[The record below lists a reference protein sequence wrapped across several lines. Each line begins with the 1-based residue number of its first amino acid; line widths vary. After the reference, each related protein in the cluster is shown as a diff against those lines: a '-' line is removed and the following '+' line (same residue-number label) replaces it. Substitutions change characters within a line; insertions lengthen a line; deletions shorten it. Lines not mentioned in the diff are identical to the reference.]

1 MRVNIYVCRMMC
13 LGSNIKPRQ
22 YMFGHHFGARARCAV
37 HALRFFIVLFCVV
50 SVCVR
55 RRLIF
60 ISTTTTAAPEC
71 VLFIQGAVKARQP
84 HQKPLWMSEWKRDVT
99 KQEKELNKTRCSVAA
114 RVICYT
120 YLHEEGKAT
129 RASRFKHVLYF
140 VNYAYTNFVNYAY
153 TNYVFLIPG
162 RIQTSWNLSASQPG
176 HLSCQC

>member
-1 MRVNIYVCRMMC
+1 MSSSRI
-13 LGSNIKPRQ
+13 
-22 YMFGHHFGARARCAV
+22 
-37 HALRFFIVLFCVV
+37 RFFIVLFCVV
-50 SVCVR
+50 SVYVR

-140 VNYAYTNFVNYAY
+140 VYYAY

-176 HLSCQC
+176 HLFCQC